1 MERRVNSSKTPIV
14 SELQPRSIRSMA
26 CFLQLMDVALSSW
39 HGNDGVERAMLFF
52 SLSLSSSWRDSSML
66 VLEIL
71 TGHSQTYDQGRVLF
85 AIPFTFYN
93 KGIIEEGGEK
103 AKE

>member
-52 SLSLSSSWRDSSML
+52 SLSLSLPAGETVQCLSWK
-66 VLEIL
+66 
-71 TGHSQTYDQGRVLF
+71 F
-85 AIPFTFYN
+85 
-93 KGIIEEGGEK
+93 
-103 AKE
+103 